1 MDLLLDNKRI
11 TPLNKNNTPSD
22 ATREES
28 LNTTINVPTR
38 APIAAPV
45 KIPRTK
51 QIAGST
57 PFLTSKAKT

>member
-45 KIPRTK
+45 KYLVLNK
-51 QIAGST
+51 
-57 PFLTSKAKT
+57 